1 MRAPSPL
8 AALLLVIAAQ
18 FLPPALAVFLQDRD
32 VSAGHT
38 ASALTDTCRE
48 GNNGHIVTRD
58 RAFPKMAREGRN
70 EDTRMALPA
79 WGKV

>member
-32 VSAGHT
+32 VSAMSCWVCWAHGLGSHRY
-38 ASALTDTCRE
+38 L
-48 GNNGHIVTRD
+48 
-58 RAFPKMAREGRN
+58 
-70 EDTRMALPA
+70 
-79 WGKV
+79 